1 MQHLR
6 TADGGYWTG
15 YVYADHAIWPRQQT
29 TYTAAAV
36 ILAVD
41 ALAGTTAGSDLFRG
55 SSLPAQFP
63 ELGLDC
69 GCADALAS
77 SH

>member
-1 MQHLR
+1 
-6 TADGGYWTG
+6 
-15 YVYADHAIWPRQQT
+15 
-29 TYTAAAV
+29 V